1 MSKKKTYNI
10 KKNMS
15 IDELNNTIHA
25 LEKQAKLLQ
34 RLYFIRFL
42 YKGMK
47 VEDASKRV
55 GITKVTGYRWLKIW
69 NEKGQMHL
77 MPNFKGGRKPKLDQ
91 FKRDE
96 VKEMIKN
103 LELKKSREVQK
114 FIQNEYGIDYSLWQV
129 RRILNSFKKE

>member
-15 IDELNNTIHA
+15 INELNNTIHA
-25 LEKQAKLLQ
+25 LEKQTKLLQ

-42 YKGMK
+42 YKGLD
-47 VEDASKRV
+47 VEDASRLV

-69 NEKGQMHL
+69 NEKGQNYL

-91 FKRDE
+91 LKKD
-96 VKEMIKN
+96 
-103 LELKKSREVQK
+103 ELKETIKELGLKKNKDVQK
-114 FIQNEYGIDYSLWQV
+114 LIQEKYGIEYSLWQV
-129 RRILNSFKKE
+129 RRIINSFKN